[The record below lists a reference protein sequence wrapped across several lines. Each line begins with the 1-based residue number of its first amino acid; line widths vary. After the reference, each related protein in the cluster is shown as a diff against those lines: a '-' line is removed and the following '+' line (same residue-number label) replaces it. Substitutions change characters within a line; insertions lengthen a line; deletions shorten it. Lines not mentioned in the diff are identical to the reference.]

1 MHGRRVAEV
10 SIFILWGKYAA
21 FGRGWKASFLPWAS
35 LLQEL
40 VVRPAAA
47 PSCPG
52 RVELEPVHFSC
63 FYLLLNHFD
72 LWREKKNRTF
82 DSVVKALI

>member
-1 MHGRRVAEV
+1 M
-10 SIFILWGKYAA
+10 
-21 FGRGWKASFLPWAS
+21 
-35 LLQEL
+35 L

-52 RVELEPVHFSC
+52 CVELEPEHFGR

-72 LWREKKNRTF
+72 LWREEKEIEL
-82 DSVVKALI
+82 LIVW